1 MSLPF
6 LFIFLVAVLGGLM
19 LLRKLAYTPPAAVA
33 KLVKQVGGGL
43 SLAAAVFLLMRGR
56 WEIAMGVG
64 GVGLWLLGLAQPP
77 EWAKN
82 VRWPGSGTGAP
93 NISKV
98 RSATIAMELDHDT
111 GAIEGTVLA
120 GEFTGKRLAELTRD
134 QAEALFR
141 ACMLDDLEG
150 ARLLEAYFDRRFA
163 GWRDAAQA
171 NGDGTGGRP
180 RSGSA
185 AMSEDEAYE
194 VLGLHKGASAED
206 IARAHRNLMK
216 KLHPDLGGTTSLAAR
231 INEAKDILIR
241 RHTQTP

>member
-1 MSLPF
+1 MGLPF
-6 LFIFLVAVLGGLM
+6 LFIFLIAVMGVLL

-33 KLVKQVGGGL
+33 KLVKRTGGGL

-56 WEIAMGVG
+56 WEIAMAVG
-64 GVGLWLLGLAQPP
+64 GVGLWLLGMAQPP

-82 VRWPGSGTGAP
+82 IRWPGSGTGAP

-98 RSATIAMELDHDT
+98 RSAMIAMELDHDT
-111 GAIEGTVLA
+111 GAIEGSVLA
-120 GEFTGKRLAELTRD
+120 GEFAGKRLAELTRD
-134 QAEALFR
+134 QAVALLR
-141 ACMLDDLEG
+141 TCMVDDPEG
-150 ARLLEAYFDRRFA
+150 ARLLEAYFDRRFP
-163 GWRDAAQA
+163 GWRDAEET
-171 NGDGTGGRP
+171 NGDGSGRP
-180 RSGSA
+180 RGRAA

-194 VLGLHKGASAED
+194 VLGLHKGASVED
-206 IARAHRNLMK
+206 ITRAHRNLMK

>member
-1 MSLPF
+1 MGLPL
-6 LFIFLVAVLGGLM
+6 LFIFLIAVMGVLV

-33 KLVKQVGGGL
+33 KLVKQTGGGL
-43 SLAAAVFLLMRGR
+43 SLAAAVLLLMRGR

-82 VRWPGSGTGAP
+82 LHWPGSRTGAP

-98 RSATIAMELDHDT
+98 RSAMIAMELDHDT
-111 GAIEGTVLA
+111 GAIEGSVLA
-120 GEFTGKRLAELTRD
+120 GEFAGKRLAELTRD
-134 QAEALFR
+134 QAVALLR
-141 ACMLDDLEG
+141 ACLVDDLEG
-150 ARLLEAYFDRRFA
+150 ARLLEAYFDRRFP
-163 GWRDAAQA
+163 GWRDAEQT
-171 NGDGTGGRP
+171 NGDGSGRA
-180 RSGSA
+180 RGSAA

-194 VLGLHKGASAED
+194 VLGLHKGASVED
-206 IARAHRNLMK
+206 ITRAHRNLMK